1 MQSRPSILLIDD
13 GELEDVRAQ
22 LDELGEVYVRLPGA
36 HVPEHPQ
43 APRLLFVTTFRR
55 ALSAAPCTP
64 QRDEG
69 GRPLRIAIGPRGSET
84 EREAL
89 RRTGVDLL
97 VYRPVHGSVL
107 RLLLLWAL
115 YEGEEKRQG
124 TRIPVGCA
132 ITYGADVRTTGA
144 APEGHAYAVE
154 RHEGILAEF
163 SVQGCRIV
171 ATRPG
176 VGTGEQIWVELPGAV
191 TGDQPLRVRG
201 RVVATEAVPT
211 DGWNPSVTALG
222 VEFERVTPKSIDRLQ
237 RVVADRASGS
247 ATPWE
252 AVPSRAGASS
262 VVDWENVDRRRLKRV
277 NYPGD
282 VVAIHGGV
290 SVLMGCDLSSGGMR
304 VERHSM
310 LAVGDH
316 LRLSIAVNEDG
327 PLILDSNVERDDGDR
342 GFVLRF
348 DSPDDATKTRLDH
361 LIQALPAV
369 ESVGRPDAG
378 AILLTEVVGS

>member
-22 LDELGEVYVRLPGA
+22 LDELGEIYARLPGA
-36 HVPEHPQ
+36 HVPEHPPN
-43 APRLLFVTTFRR
+43 PRLLFVTTFRR

-64 QRDEG
+64 QRDQE

-115 YEGEEKRQG
+115 YEGEEKRHG

-132 ITYGADVRTTGA
+132 ITYGADVRTSGA
-144 APEGHAYAVE
+144 VPGGHAYAVE

-163 SVQGCRIV
+163 SVHGCRIV
-171 ATRPG
+171 ATRPS
-176 VGTGEQIWVELPGAV
+176 VGPGEQIWVELPGEV

-201 RVVATEAVPT
+201 RIVASEAVPT
-211 DGWNPSVTALG
+211 DGWNPSVTSLG
-222 VEFERVTPKSIDRLQ
+222 VEFERVTPDSTDRLQ
-237 RVVADRASGS
+237 RVVAERASGS

-262 VVDWENVDRRRLKRV
+262 VVDWENEDRRRLKRV

-290 SVLMGCDLSSGGMR
+290 SVLMGCDLSPEGMR
-304 VERHSM
+304 VERHPM

-316 LRLSIAVNEDG
+316 LRLSIAVNEEG
-327 PLILDSNVERDDGDR
+327 PLIVDSEVERDDGER

-348 DSPDDATKTRLDH
+348 ESLDAATKSRLDH